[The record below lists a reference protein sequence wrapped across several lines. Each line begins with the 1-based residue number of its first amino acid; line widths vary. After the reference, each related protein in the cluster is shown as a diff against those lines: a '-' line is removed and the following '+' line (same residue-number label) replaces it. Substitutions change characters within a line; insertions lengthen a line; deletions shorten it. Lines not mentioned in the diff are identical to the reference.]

1 MSFTT
6 DAVIS
11 CSSGRTLTLINAFF
25 PEGEGFVS
33 WRSPESPARRV
44 AHLVRPHRDQQV
56 TCQGERG
63 AAWHRLARQR
73 GRSAPPRG
81 WYGGTKLL
89 GDGFAVGCFNY
100 LQLDELKT
108 HILSLTG
115 LGGEYV
121 HLLTHREDQT
131 TFQVWHHEF
140 RPS

>member
-33 WRSPESPARRV
+33 CNSSE
-44 AHLVRPHRDQQV
+44 L
-56 TCQGERG
+56 
-63 AAWHRLARQR
+63 
-73 GRSAPPRG
+73 PRG